1 MPYDRI
7 LLGVLVVATLVL
19 YAASGRSQD
28 GQKHS
33 TETTGGVQTLKERL
47 GDKTSDE
54 QRVDNCKVPVERRGP
69 KVRPE
74 GCKEAGGG
82 AGRVGSPQ

>member
-7 LLGVLVVATLVL
+7 LLGGLV
-19 YAASGRSQD
+19 AAALLLHAAGGWSQD
-28 GQKHS
+28 GDKQS
-33 TETTGGVQTLKERL
+33 AEASRVVQTLKERL

-74 GCKEAGGG
+74 GCKEEGAG
-82 AGRVGSPQ
+82 AGRAGSPQ